1 MLETFIRDAGA
12 KCLSV
17 TLGMLCGLLSG
28 TAAYADTLKA
38 CGLTLDYKVEP
49 PGPDVPAT
57 MRDFSGVWVGAFDYG
72 MCIGMVVESIRPN
85 GTVRLLRFN
94 GSFVNSISS
103 VSGRVE
109 GKIVGKAL
117 ETINNRF
124 QVAYVVRSPTEIS
137 VKANS
142 NQFEQTGKLKRQ

>member
-1 MLETFIRDAGA
+1 MMLTVAPLVAEEEKITFPPE
-12 KCLSV
+12 LQ
-17 TLGMLCGLLSG
+17 LSG
-28 TAAYADTLKA
+28 
-38 CGLTLDYKVEP
+38 EM
-49 PGPDVPAT
+49 VPK
-57 MRDFSGVWVGAFDYG
+57 DKNG
-72 MCIGMVVESIRPN
+72 M
-85 GTVRLLRFN
+85 VRLLRFN
-94 GSFVNSISS
+94 GSYINSISS

-137 VKANS
+137 VTANS

>member
-1 MLETFIRDAGA
+1 MLETFIHDARA
-12 KCLSV
+12 KWLCV
-17 TLGMLCGLLSG
+17 TLGILCGLLSW
-28 TAAYADTLKA
+28 TAAHADTLKA
-38 CGLTLDYKVEP
+38 CGLTLEYKVEP
-49 PGPDVPAT
+49 PGPDVPAA

-94 GSFVNSISS
+94 GSYINSISS

-117 ETINNRF
+117 ETFNNRF

-137 VKANS
+137 VTANS
-142 NQFEQTGKLKRQ
+142 NQFSQTGKLKRQ